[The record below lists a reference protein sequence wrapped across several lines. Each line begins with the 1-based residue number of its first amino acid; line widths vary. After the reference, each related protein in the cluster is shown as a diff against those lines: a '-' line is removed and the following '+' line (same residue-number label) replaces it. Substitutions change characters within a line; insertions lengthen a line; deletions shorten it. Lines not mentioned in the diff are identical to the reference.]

1 MLVKDVDKKLDMRL
15 VLRLRQNSELFNAL
29 LDLKVK
35 MPVFIFPKNDEVWMA
50 TYFSKNIVNSKIG
63 ILLKRFNAVELEDSF
78 IIDSRINNVKDLAVI
93 DKLMNIPSFI
103 VNRSDMSSGYMN
115 VYARFHSSHLED
127 VSNLLAEYTMD
138 TENARVEWLGP
149 SRGIL
154 QVMDLINQEYPV
166 SLITYII
173 PMNGEESPLRSLD
186 SESILEVSNNLTK
199 EGGFSSIL
207 YCDRPLQEKIA
218 GVYPISEEHGIYSM
232 TLFNQYLKDVRDKS
246 NEQHIMRIRFF
257 LKPQNSSCNNK
268 KRNVYFVR
276 KWSQFNRPPKISSI
290 SLNFSVALFPF
301 SVNKITFLPE

>member
-154 QVMDLINQEYPV
+154 HVMDLINQEYPV

-207 YCDRPLQEKIA
+207 YCDHPLQEKIA

-257 LKPQNSSCNNK
+257 LKPQNNK
-268 KRNVYFVR
+268 YEVTV
-276 KWSQFNRPPKISSI
+276 
-290 SLNFSVALFPF
+290 
-301 SVNKITFLPE
+301 FLPTGSIYEYYSIIYNIARKHENTITVKHILPYTQDVWEFI